1 MYGMIPVEYRVQNF
15 KVYFNGYHIPNT
27 ESIGFE
33 DLAGGYDRY
42 GMRSIN
48 PMIIMN
54 TIDFEECLKDSP
66 AYRNQ
71 LRQAA
76 NHIDLLEDRLEQMF
90 KMCNSVINNGKIF
103 VQEFQKFL
111 KCIFDVRELFSTD
124 EIAYKSLGKFGNYLR
139 EIQTLFSNLLEQTSH
154 SLLRTLTR
162 MLKDDIRKV
171 KDQGKL
177 FERLSSDY
185 DIALQKNADA
195 SKTKPHLCE
204 DASKILTATRS
215 CFGHTSID
223 YTYQINV
230 LYNQHKVELIELFLS
245 YINFHKAFFHQ
256 GYELLSIDT
265 EKDFNSIT
273 TELTKMRQENIQTQ
287 KMLEKVHDTNQR
299 RSSPPRDNMTCFP
312 IKLKLS
318 SSHYSQQW
326 KFDDNRN
333 DGISTEASSMSKEH
347 LPRNQSQQNLS
358 NITSTLTNGVEAT
371 KEGYLFKRS
380 HNKFKTW
387 NRRWFLIRNGQ
398 LLYMKRNHGNSINDN
413 SQQQSSYSVMISDL
427 RLCTI
432 RTSND
437 NDRRFVFEII
447 SPNSSHLLQAD
458 SQIECDQ
465 WINSLQLAITN
476 LFKSSD
482 NGNTNSFASLPRMF
496 SDDRSNTLLAAKVEI
511 KQQMIKDKIEYVRLL
526 AGNEKCCDCDA
537 DVPEWASINLGILL
551 CLNCGGAHRG
561 LGVNLSKVRSLHMD
575 TWDLETLIVMSE
587 LGNTV
592 VNSIYEAQIS
602 NDMKKPNA
610 ETDPLTRR
618 SYIEAKYVQKAFLRS
633 LPASNQMRSST
644 RTIKRWSVMKSSIST
659 ANSGNDNDDDTSHTL
674 KVNNRQLLTRRLTA
688 PSDNDVTTDNPP
700 AIWNMN
706 IYLYEGARHRNVST
720 MLHAL
725 ALGADKNFHNENDH
739 GRTPLIQTILSRS
752 IAAAEFLLINN
763 AKVNLADE
771 DGKTPLHYATQLANK
786 GRGPIILLLKRGAD
800 PLYKDHNGIDAC
812 SLSMTVGDPDVITW
826 YRLIALHE
834 QMKEEDADVEK
845 TYISILD
852 DPVYMKEIAR
862 TPSFS

>member
-1 MYGMIPVEYRVQNF
+1 
-15 KVYFNGYHIPNT
+15 
-27 ESIGFE
+27 
-33 DLAGGYDRY
+33 
-42 GMRSIN
+42 
-48 PMIIMN
+48 MN

-71 LRQAA
+71 LRQAV
-76 NHIDLLEDRLEQMF
+76 NHIDMLEDRLEQMF

-111 KCIFDVRELFSTD
+111 KSIFDARELFSTD
-124 EIAYKSLGKFGNYLR
+124 EVAYKSLGKFGNYLR

-162 MLKDDIRKV
+162 MLKEDIKKV

-177 FERLSSDY
+177 FDRLSSDY

-195 SKTKPHLCE
+195 SKAKPHLCE

-230 LYNQHKVELIELFLS
+230 LYNQHKVDLIELFLS

-265 EKDFNSIT
+265 EQDFNSIT
-273 TELTKMRQENIQTQ
+273 TELTRMRQENAQ
-287 KMLEKVHDTNQR
+287 KQKILEKVHDTNQR
-299 RSSPPRDNMTCFP
+299 RSSTPGDTTTCFP
-312 IKLKLS
+312 IKSILSS
-318 SSHYSQQW
+318 SSHYARQL
-326 KFDDNRN
+326 KYDDNRN
-333 DGISTEASSMSKEH
+333 DGISTDASLSVAKET
-347 LPRNQSQQNLS
+347 LSRNPSQQSLS
-358 NITSTLTNGVEAT
+358 NITNTLTNGIEAT

-387 NRRWFLIRNGQ
+387 NRRWFSIRNGQ
-398 LLYMKRNHGNSINDN
+398 LLYMKRNSGNSINDN
-413 SQQQSSYSVMISDL
+413 SQQQSSYSVMILDL

-432 RTSND
+432 RASND
-437 NDRRFVFEII
+437 HDRRFVFEII
-447 SPNSSHLLQAD
+447 SPNSTHLLQAD
-458 SQIECDQ
+458 SQIECDH
-465 WINSLQLAITN
+465 WVNSLQLAISN
-476 LFKSSD
+476 LFKSPN
-482 NGNTNSFASLPRMF
+482 NGNLHSFTLLPKPYV
-496 SDDRSNTLLAAKVEI
+496 DDRSNSVLTAKNEI
-511 KQQMIKDKIEYVRLL
+511 KQEMIKDKIDFVRSIT
-526 AGNEKCCDCDA
+526 GNDKCSDCDA
-537 DVPEWASINLGILL
+537 DGPEWASINLGILL
-551 CLNCGGAHRG
+551 CLNCCGAHRG
-561 LGVNLSKVRSLHMD
+561 LGVSLSKVRSLHMD
-575 TWDLETLIVMSE
+575 TWDLETLIVMGE

-592 VNSIYEAQIS
+592 VNSIYEANLS
-602 NDMKKPNA
+602 NNVKKPSA
-610 ETDPLTRR
+610 ETDALTRR

-633 LPASNQMRSST
+633 LPASNQIRSTT
-644 RTIKRWSVMKSSIST
+644 RTIKRWSVMKGPIST
-659 ANSGNDNDDDTSHTL
+659 ATLTNEHDDDGTSNSL
-674 KVNNRQLLTRRLTA
+674 KVNSRQLLTRRLTGVLENELTA
-688 PSDNDVTTDNPP
+688 DSLSS
-700 AIWNMN
+700 IWNAN
-706 IYLYEGARHRNVST
+706 IYLYEGARHRSVPT

-725 ALGADKNFHNENDH
+725 TLGADKNFLNEHDH

-752 IAAAEFLLINN
+752 VAAAEFLLINN
-763 AKVNLADE
+763 AKINLADE

-800 PLYKDHNGIDAC
+800 PLVKDRTGIDAC
-812 SLSMTVGDPDVITW
+812 SLSMAIGDPDVITW

-834 QMKEEDADVEK
+834 QMKEEDADAEK

>member
-1 MYGMIPVEYRVQNF
+1 MP
-15 KVYFNGYHIPNT
+15 
-27 ESIGFE
+27 
-33 DLAGGYDRY
+33 D
-42 GMRSIN
+42 
-48 PMIIMN
+48 
-54 TIDFEECLKDSP
+54 
-66 AYRNQ
+66 
-71 LRQAA
+71 
-76 NHIDLLEDRLEQMF
+76 
-90 KMCNSVINNGKIF
+90 
-103 VQEFQKFL
+103 
-111 KCIFDVRELFSTD
+111 
-124 EIAYKSLGKFGNYLR
+124 
-139 EIQTLFSNLLEQTSH
+139 
-154 SLLRTLTR
+154 TLTH
-162 MLKDDIRKV
+162 I
-171 KDQGKL
+171 
-177 FERLSSDY
+177 
-185 DIALQKNADA
+185 
-195 SKTKPHLCE
+195 CE

-265 EKDFNSIT
+265 EKDFNTIT
-273 TELTKMRQENIQTQ
+273 TELTKIRQENVQKQ
-287 KMLEKVHDTNQR
+287 KMLEKVHDTNQK
-299 RSSPPRDNMTCFP
+299 RSSSSKDNIICFP

-318 SSHYSQQW
+318 SSHSRQW

-333 DGISTEASSMSKEH
+333 DGISTETLSVPKEH
-347 LPRNQSQQNLS
+347 LPRNHSQQNLS
-358 NITSTLTNGVEAT
+358 NITGTLIYGVEAT

-398 LLYMKRNHGNSINDN
+398 LLYMKRNNGHSINDN
-413 SQQQSSYSVMISDL
+413 TQQQSSYSVMISDL

-432 RTSND
+432 RPSND

-447 SPNSSHLLQAD
+447 SPNSTHLLQAD

-482 NGNTNSFASLPRMF
+482 NGNTNTFASLPAMF
-496 SDDRSNTLLAAKVEI
+496 SNHRSNTVLTAKTEI
-511 KQQMIKDKIEYVRLL
+511 KQQMIKDKIEYVRSIV
-526 AGNEKCCDCDA
+526 GNEKCCDCDA
-537 DVPEWASINLGILL
+537 DGPEWASINLGILL

-561 LGVNLSKVRSLHMD
+561 LGVSLSKVRSLHMD

-618 SYIEAKYVQKAFLRS
+618 SYIEAKYVQKAFLRP

-644 RTIKRWSVMKSSIST
+644 RTIKRWSVMKNSIST
-659 ANSGNDNDDDTSHTL
+659 ANNENENDDDTSHTS

-688 PSDNDVTTDNPP
+688 PSENDTTTDNSP

-706 IYLYEGARHRNVST
+706 IYLYEGARHRNVPT

-725 ALGADKNFHNENDH
+725 ALGADKNFHNEHDH

-752 IAAAEFLLINN
+752 VAAAEFLLTNN

-771 DGKTPLHYATQLANK
+771 DGKTPLHHATQLANK

-800 PLYKDHNGIDAC
+800 PLLKDHNGIDAC
-812 SLSMTVGDPDVITW
+812 SLSMAIGDPDVITW

-834 QMKEEDADVEK
+834 QMKEEDADAEK

>member
-1 MYGMIPVEYRVQNF
+1 
-15 KVYFNGYHIPNT
+15 
-27 ESIGFE
+27 
-33 DLAGGYDRY
+33 
-42 GMRSIN
+42 
-48 PMIIMN
+48 MIIMN

-71 LRQAA
+71 LRQAV
-76 NHIDLLEDRLEQMF
+76 NHIDMLEDRLEQMF

-111 KCIFDVRELFSTD
+111 KSIFDIRELFSTD
-124 EIAYKSLGKFGNYLR
+124 EVAYKSLGKFGNYLR

-162 MLKDDIRKV
+162 MLKEDIKKV

-195 SKTKPHLCE
+195 SKAKPHLCE
-204 DASKILTATRS
+204 DASKILIATRS

-230 LYNQHKVELIELFLS
+230 LYNQHKVDLIELFLS

-265 EKDFNSIT
+265 EQDFNSIT
-273 TELTKMRQENIQTQ
+273 TELTRMRQENAQ
-287 KMLEKVHDTNQR
+287 KQKLLEKVHDTNQR
-299 RSSPPRDNMTCFP
+299 R
-312 IKLKLS
+312 LK
-318 SSHYSQQW
+318 Y
-326 KFDDNRN
+326 DDNRN
-333 DGISTEASSMSKEH
+333 DGISTDASLSTKET
-347 LPRNQSQQNLS
+347 LSRNPSQQSLS
-358 NITSTLTNGVEAT
+358 NITNGIEAT

-387 NRRWFLIRNGQ
+387 NRRWFSIRNGQ
-398 LLYMKRNHGNSINDN
+398 LLYMKRNSGNSINDN
-413 SQQQSSYSVMISDL
+413 LQLQSSYSVMIPDL

-432 RTSND
+432 RASND
-437 NDRRFVFEII
+437 YDRRFVFEII
-447 SPNSSHLLQAD
+447 SPNSTHLLQAD
-458 SQIECDQ
+458 SQIECDH
-465 WINSLQLAITN
+465 WVNSLQLAISN
-476 LFKSSD
+476 LFKSPN
-482 NGNTNSFASLPRMF
+482 NGNLHSFTLLPKPYI
-496 SDDRSNTLLAAKVEI
+496 DDRANPVLTAKNEI
-511 KQQMIKDKIEYVRLL
+511 KQEMIKDKIDFVRSIT
-526 AGNEKCCDCDA
+526 GNDKCSDCDA
-537 DVPEWASINLGILL
+537 DGPEWASINLGILL
-551 CLNCGGAHRG
+551 CLNCCGAHRG
-561 LGVNLSKVRSLHMD
+561 LGVSLSKVRSLHMD
-575 TWDLETLIVMSE
+575 TWDLETLIVMGE

-592 VNSIYEAQIS
+592 VNGIYEANPS
-602 NDMKKPNA
+602 NDVKKPSA
-610 ETDPLTRR
+610 ETDALTRR
-618 SYIEAKYVQKAFLRS
+618 SYIEAKYVQKTFLRP
-633 LPASNQMRSST
+633 LPASNQIRSTT
-644 RTIKRWSVMKSSIST
+644 RTIKRWSVMKGPMST
-659 ANSGNDNDDDTSHTL
+659 ATITNEHDDDGTSNSL
-674 KVNNRQLLTRRLTA
+674 KINNRLLLTRRLTGVLENELTA
-688 PSDNDVTTDNPP
+688 DASSS
-700 AIWNMN
+700 IWNVN
-706 IYLYEGARHRNVST
+706 IYLYEGARHRSVPT

-725 ALGADKNFHNENDH
+725 SLGADKNFLNEHDH

-752 IAAAEFLLINN
+752 VAAAEFLLINN
-763 AKVNLADE
+763 AKINLADE

-800 PLYKDHNGIDAC
+800 PLVKDHTGIDAC
-812 SLSMTVGDPDVITW
+812 SLSMTIGDPDVITW

-834 QMKEEDADVEK
+834 QMKEEDADTEK